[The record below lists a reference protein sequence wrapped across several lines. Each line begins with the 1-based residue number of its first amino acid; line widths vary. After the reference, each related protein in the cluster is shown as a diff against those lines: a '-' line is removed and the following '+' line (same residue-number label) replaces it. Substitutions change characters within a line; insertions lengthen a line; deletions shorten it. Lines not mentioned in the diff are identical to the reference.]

1 MGPTIV
7 AEQASPESRRLA
19 RKIRG
24 YFADLRCRSIQ
35 GIAHY
40 EIVET
45 YFVLGHVH
53 HHGNTKKSEM
63 LRSTAEK

>member
-1 MGPTIV
+1 MGPTV
-7 AEQASPESRRLA
+7 NGERGSPESRRLA

-24 YFADLRCRSIQ
+24 YFADLRCRGIQ
-35 GIAHY
+35 RIAHC